1 MPWAVFSLLAA
12 RVDPN
17 QTSNKSSTPAL
28 IKAILKVLI
37 INHNRL
43 HTDVNKQLVYK
54 INRLIGKCRNCKDV
68 GG

>member
-37 INHNRL
+37 INHNKLR
-43 HTDVNKQLVYK
+43 TDVNKQF
-54 INRLIGKCRNCKDV
+54 G
-68 GG
+68 

>member
-37 INHNRL
+37 INHNKLR
-43 HTDVNKQLVYK
+43 TDVNKQLVNK
-54 INRLIGKCRNCKDV
+54 LNRLIGKCRNCKDV